1 MTITNYTFFSP
12 NGDDFP
18 VTANADAKLYMMLT
32 GMSYDN
38 YRVKFWKNPINTAL
52 NRVYVNTSVVAGG
65 RYFEL
70 TDHAVTLFPE
80 STNYVHAVIELANT
94 SNPVTLT
101 VEKTNTSNNTDINND
116 SGVLK
121 VCFDIVVTNS
131 SQVTSASRPAG
142 QTATFDKIVAND
154 EEIKTESV
162 TMSIGNG
169 VSASFQ
175 RKGEIV
181 NIRWSGSLS
190 SINSGTAFANK
201 APVQMRPNGTKEL
214 IGHYASNDNSFHIDL
229 ETDGTFRWW
238 GRNGATGAV
247 RGSAVYFIK

>member
-18 VTANADAKLYMMLT
+18 VTANADGKLYMMLT
-32 GMSYDN
+32 GMQKGDF
-38 YRVKFWKNPINTAL
+38 RRKDWADPINSAL
-52 NRVYVNTSVVAGG
+52 NRIYVNTSLVVGG

-70 TDHAVTLFPE
+70 NSHSVTMYSE
-80 STNYVHAVIELANT
+80 STNYIHAVIDLSDT
-94 SNPVTLT
+94 SAPVTIT
-101 VEKTNTSNNTDINND
+101 AEKTNTSNNVDINNG
-116 SGVLK
+116 SGILK
-121 VCFDIVVTNS
+121 VCFDIVVTS
-131 SQVTSASRPAG
+131 TSAIASATPTT
-142 QTATFDKIVAND
+142 QNSTFDKVIAKD
-154 EEIKTESV
+154 QAIETESY
-162 TMSIGNG
+162 TMAIGNG

-175 RKGEIV
+175 RKGEII
-181 NIRWSGSLS
+181 NIRWSGSLT

-214 IGHYASNDNSFHIDL
+214 IGHYASGDASFHIDL

>member
-18 VTANADAKLYMMLT
+18 VTANSDAKLYMMLT
-32 GMSYDN
+32 GMNYDN

-52 NRVYVNTSVVAGG
+52 NRVYTNVSLVVGG

-70 TDHAVTLFPE
+70 TDHAINLTDNMV
-80 STNYVHAVIELANT
+80 NYVHAVIQLANT
-94 SNPVTLT
+94 ENPVTLT
-101 VEKTNTSNNTDINND
+101 VENSNTSNSTDINND

-121 VCFDIVVTNS
+121 ICFDVVTTLNGA
-131 SQVTSASRPAG
+131 VTSASRPTG
-142 QTATFDKIVAND
+142 QTANFNKIVAND
-154 EEIKTESV
+154 EEISTESV
-162 TMSIGNG
+162 TMAIGNG

-181 NIRWSGSLS
+181 NIRWSGSLT
-190 SINSGTAFANK
+190 SINSGVAFANK

-214 IGHYASNDNSFHIDL
+214 IGHYASGDNSFHIDL

-238 GRNGATGAV
+238 GRNSATGAV

>member
-52 NRVYVNTSVVAGG
+52 NRVYVNTSIVAGG

-154 EEIKTESV
+154 EEIKTASGSV
-162 TMSIGNG
+162 NIGNG
-169 VSASFQ
+169 VTCNWQ
-175 RKGEIV
+175 RKGELV
-181 NIRWSGSLS
+181 NVRWSGSLS
-190 SINSGTAFANK
+190 SINQNTYFSTP
-201 APVQMRPNGTKEL
+201 APAEIRPNATKEL
-214 IGHYASNDNSFHIDL
+214 IGHFAGGDLSFHIDL
-229 ETDGTFRWW
+229 EPDGRFKWW
-238 GRNGATGAV
+238 GRNGATGTP

>member
-1 MTITNYTFFSP
+1 MTITKYTFFSP

-18 VTANADAKLYMMLT
+18 VTANGDAKLYMMLT
-32 GMSYDN
+32 GLEYGQLRLKHWSTPLD
-38 YRVKFWKNPINTAL
+38 TAL
-52 NRVYVNTSVVAGG
+52 NRVYVNTSIIIGG

-70 TDHAVTLFPE
+70 RDHSITLQPTI
-80 STNYVHAVIELANT
+80 TNYIHAVIDL
-94 SNPVTLT
+94 SDPLNPVTIT
-101 VEKTNTSNNTDINND
+101 VESSDTTNTTDINNS
-116 SGVLK
+116 SGILK
-121 VCFDIVVTNS
+121 VCFETVTTS
-131 SQVTSASRPAG
+131 GSAVTSSAVRT
-142 QTATFDKIVAND
+142 QVFEFDKVKAND
-154 EEIKTESV
+154 QEIKTESV
-162 TMSIGNG
+162 TMAIGNG

-181 NIRWSGSLS
+181 NIRWSGSLT